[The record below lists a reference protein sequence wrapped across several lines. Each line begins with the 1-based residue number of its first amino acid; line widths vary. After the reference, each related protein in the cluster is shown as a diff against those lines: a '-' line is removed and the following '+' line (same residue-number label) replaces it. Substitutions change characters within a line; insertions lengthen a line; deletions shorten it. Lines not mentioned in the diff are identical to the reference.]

1 MKDRKTCRQSILTA
15 IGVTLMAAGLT
26 GTIPLAALAKA
37 DDEKAVVAPM
47 GSLPE
52 GQTYGRWAAQWQEW
66 VVGIPAAENPLT
78 DATGQNC
85 GQRQVDR
92 VWFLAGTSGSDP
104 VVRACDVPADKALFF
119 PLIENAYFA
128 FLSDPP
134 EQRTEEFVR
143 SQAECT
149 QPVQI
154 SASIDGRKVAH
165 PQRFFTG
172 PSGSESPIFN
182 VQLPPGKSLRAR
194 RGHGSGAAAEPER
207 RAGLLPVPQPA
218 VPRQAYDPLGRL
230 GLRRRPGSGHHLL
243 SDRRQVTATGTAL

>member
-1 MKDRKTCRQSILTA
+1 MKDRTTYRQNILIA
-15 IGVTLMAAGLT
+15 IGVALMAAGILFSVS
-26 GTIPLAALAKA
+26 LAKA

-128 FLSDPP
+128 FLNDPADT
-134 EQRTEEFVR
+134 RTEEFVR

-172 PSGSESPIFN
+172 PSGSESPVFN
-182 VQLPPGKSLRAR
+182 VQLPPANLFGLDEA
-194 RGHGSGAAAEPER
+194 HAPE
-207 RAGLLPVPQPA
+207 L
-218 VPRQAYDPLGRL
+218 
-230 GLRRRPGSGHHLL
+230 LL
-243 SDRRQVTATGTAL
+243 SPSAEQGYYLFLNPLSPGKHTIHWVASGCVANLVQDITYYLTVAK